1 MAANIPMPKRYTGE
15 LSQDRVD
22 AGIEAL
28 TANAARLSR
37 DAKILLHARRY
48 ASASTLAAM
57 ALAEIARVSALLA
70 LPEASDGA
78 ETRRAWRHFRDGAL
92 DFPWSM
98 CCTGKPALSDAETNA
113 MISFIRSV
121 GEQVECIGDGAWVE
135 PEKVIGRPLATELV
149 EMAELLRTNPID
161 REPLRIWMQV
171 VDSCP
176 EDAADEEVLQRFRGA
191 LEREGLGLVA
201 ALIPSA

>member
-1 MAANIPMPKRYTGE
+1 MAPNGLTPKQYAGE
-15 LSQDRVD
+15 LSRDAAE

-28 TANAARLSR
+28 MANAGRLAR
-37 DAKILLHARRY
+37 DAKILLHARRF

-57 ALAEIARVSALLA
+57 ALAEFARVSALLA
-70 LPEASDGA
+70 LPAATGP
-78 ETRRAWRHFRDGAL
+78 TQTKRAWRHFRDGAF

-98 CCTGKPALSDAETNA
+98 CCAGRPALSDAETNA
-113 MISFIRSV
+113 MISFIRAI

-135 PEKVIGRPLATELV
+135 PEKMIGRPLATQLV
-149 EMAELLRTNPID
+149 EMAELLRTHPID

-176 EDAADEEVLQRFRGA
+176 EDAADDEVLQRFRGA
-191 LEREGLGLVA
+191 LEREGLGRVA